1 MPVIE
6 TMGLNGWEEK
16 GTLNNE
22 LLSKSEVRITVHTV
36 WLSASGKV
44 NGNGL

>member
-6 TMGLNGWEEK
+6 TVGLNGWEAE

-22 LLSKSEVRITVHTV
+22 LLSKSQVRITVCRV